1 MRGRSPRTPR
11 SYTGHPPAESTWHMP
26 RSCACACMCMRMCM
40 YVIMSCHGLCG
51 KSASHSS
58 SSGFVIFSEN
68 TPFSFLFSFSVGK
81 FSGRKFSGSP
91 SSTALIVVLLVQP
104 APEEEDLTKEGE
116 GEQRWLLHVLYTV
129 LSLRK

>member
-1 MRGRSPRTPR
+1 MG
-11 SYTGHPPAESTWHMP
+11 
-26 RSCACACMCMRMCM
+26 
-40 YVIMSCHGLCG
+40 
-51 KSASHSS
+51 SS
-58 SSGFVIFSEN
+58 SRARELLLSVAQFRREISLRRRLSSKSTVELLVHRASVARARVWPGFVIFSEN

-116 GEQRWLLHVLYTV
+116 
-129 LSLRK
+129 

>member
-1 MRGRSPRTPR
+1 MLRARLEHAEHEVGGARLLGSDAARVVQHRNVGR
-11 SYTGHPPAESTWHMP
+11 A
-26 RSCACACMCMRMCM
+26 
-40 YVIMSCHGLCG
+40 
-51 KSASHSS
+51 
-58 SSGFVIFSEN
+58 GFVIFSEN